1 MTVLI
6 IVSSCCAGLSG
17 ACKFIKQY
25 NTVGNVFYNYLTV
38 FMSLCVY
45 CNVLSR
51 FIFHSFVYL
60 ILFSDCLPT
69 DSGDCLPTDSGGRGG
84 SSWLPPIKMSGPSV
98 VPQMQRQMV
107 ALCNVCAHH

>member
-1 MTVLI
+1 VTVLTM
-6 IVSSCCAGLSG
+6 VSSCCAGLSG

-51 FIFHSFVYL
+51 LIFH
-60 ILFSDCLPT
+60 
-69 DSGDCLPTDSGGRGG
+69 
-84 SSWLPPIKMSGPSV
+84 
-98 VPQMQRQMV
+98 
-107 ALCNVCAHH
+107 